1 MGVAPGGAPVPR
13 VDAVVFDLGNVLVQ
27 WDPRHLYRRLLS
39 TDDEVEAFLAE
50 VCTPEWNEAQDRGRP
65 FAEGIAEAVARHPHH
80 EPLIRAFWDRWDE
93 MVPGPVE
100 GTADVLDELHAAGI
114 PLYALS
120 NWSLETFE
128 RVRHR
133 YAFLTRFDGLVIS
146 AAERLVKPDPAIF
159 ELLLARYGL
168 NAERTAF
175 VDDAPRNVEAAAALG
190 FVALPFTSAARLRV
204 DLAALGLPVAVA

>member
-1 MGVAPGGAPVPR
+1 MSPPIT
-13 VDAVVFDLGNVLVQ
+13 AVVFDLGNVLVQ
-27 WDPRHLYRRLLS
+27 WDPRFLYRQLLD

-65 FAEGIAEAVARHPHH
+65 WAEGIAEAVDRHPEH
-80 EPLIRAFWDRWDE
+80 EALIRAFHDRWDE
-93 MVPGPVE
+93 MCPGLVE
-100 GTADVLDELHAAGI
+100 GTPELVAELADAGI

-133 YAFLTRFDGLVIS
+133 FHFLDRFDGLVIS

-159 ELLLARYGL
+159 ELLLERYAL
-168 NAERTAF
+168 SAERTVF
-175 VDDAPRNVEAAAALG
+175 IDDSPRNVEAAASLG
-190 FVALPFTSAARLRV
+190 FVSLPFTGAPRLRR
-204 DLAALGLPVAVA
+204 DLAALGLPVRTAA